1 MSSIQMGGRGSST
14 TQVPQ
19 PLPVKHLLEN
29 YTTAHPLRSPSP
41 LPSTSRVDPNLPQR
55 LPKNTSF
62 SPLLWTFST
71 WWLFIRFLLLKGI
84 HIYFNLLSHFLFGP
98 KRKSWGYRMTFIT
111 SFMRNIADHSSLAD
125 IVLIRKFIS
134 LQNLIFP
141 LPFGD
146 DAVVTPITFK
156 VPSSLKKGE
165 NEILKGFMR
174 EFDLNENGQRDL
186 SGEWVVGTD
195 VWKRLK
201 AERRQRNRNRN
212 RSNRNSNNNN
222 SSGQSRRKSSDNS
235 STIPSKS
242 TNLKNYITNDT
253 VSVNE
258 KSSSSSPT
266 SSSSLPKKPE
276 TSPLKTKS
284 SDSVNSTTTPT
295 TDSESDKTGE
305 RVIYY
310 VHGGAY
316 YVGNAA
322 THRLITIGVSKSC
335 NARVFAITYRL
346 APEHVFPLP
355 LHDVLHGYLRLL
367 APPLSIPPENI
378 IIAGDSAGGG
388 LSLALCMYLRDEGYK
403 LPAGLVLMSPWVDL
417 TMSCGSWDENAATD
431 VVPRPEADDHLNPVG
446 CYLGPK
452 GISTYLTHPYAS
464 PLFGD
469 LSGLPPMLIQSGD
482 SEVLRDEITL
492 LAHKATLAGV
502 HVTHELYEDM
512 VHVFQMFSFLPAT
525 TAAINNVG
533 RWVCQTLPLIEQEQ
547 DQNQNQIGK
556 LNKEV
561 EDELELNS
569 PRLVARDGEEISS
582 PQHQHQQ
589 RTPKRNGNL
598 SIPTDTEI
606 DAVDDYRSQTRSN
619 RFDTL
624 NTQTKSLGTGLRLDI
639 GESDLIN
646 NQDNEQPNIDVDSLT
661 SDLHTDDGKS
671 KISTPRARSRSITP
685 TPNSRTPL
693 HDSDST
699 LGLNGVPFPQN
710 NEPFSGPHTL
720 PRLRRS
726 VTNVPSSSS
735 ITPILS
741 PSHNNGNDN
750 VSEYRRKR
758 RTTYSLHVSPAQSI
772 YNTSNPTSPTPSIRR
787 RLRGSSIMSPN
798 TTFNHV
804 QSSSQSSSQQS
815 TPSTRARSKS
825 HSDIFHLV
833 EGYVEGGAANTTTVI
848 DPEGEIRSMG
858 ILGEDE
864 NDF

>member
-1 MSSIQMGGRGSST
+1 MATKQLHSA
-14 TQVPQ
+14 Q
-19 PLPVKHLLEN
+19 PLPVKHLLKNFTSE
-29 YTTAHPLRSPSP
+29 YPLRAPSP
-41 LPSTSRVDPNLPQR
+41 IPPSSRVDPSLTQR
-55 LPKNTSF
+55 LPPPTSSNPF
-62 SPLLWTFST
+62 TWTLPT
-71 WWLFIRFLLLKGI
+71 WWLFIRFLLTKGL
-84 HIYFNLLSHFLFGP
+84 HVYFNLLSHFIFGP

-125 IVLIRKFIS
+125 IVLVRRFIS
-134 LQNLIFP
+134 LHFLVP
-141 LPFGD
+141 LPG

-156 VPSSLKKGE
+156 VPLKKGK
-165 NEILKGFMR
+165 EIARGFLGYLDK
-174 EFDLNENGQRDL
+174 EEDGQREL

-201 AERRQRNRNRN
+201 AERRARN
-212 RSNRNSNNNN
+212 RSRNNTTKTK
-222 SSGQSRRKSSDNS
+222 RKSSSTSSRSTTPIKHSGLINS
-235 STIPSKS
+235 LPPTSETHSFQSASSPSTTSHPKS
-242 TNLKNYITNDT
+242 NINPF
-253 VSVNE
+253 VP
-258 KSSSSSPT
+258 SSSSSNPING
-266 SSSSLPKKPE
+266 SHP
-276 TSPLKTKS
+276 SPSPQRTNRS
-284 SDSVNSTTTPT
+284 NSTNSTTTPT
-295 TDSESDKTGE
+295 TDSESDRTGE

-431 VVPRPEADDHLNPVG
+431 VVPRPEADDHLNPVA

-452 GISTYLTHPYAS
+452 GITSYLTHPYAS

-533 RWVCQTLPLIEQEQ
+533 KWVCQTLPAIEEEEVL
-547 DQNQNQIGK
+547 GR

-561 EDELELNS
+561 EAEMETSPRVVSGDGDELGVANTSNQTEVIPS
-569 PRLVARDGEEISS
+569 EIDAAQDYRASRL
-582 PQHQHQQ
+582 
-589 RTPKRNGNL
+589 RTPKASAL
-598 SIPTDTEI
+598 
-606 DAVDDYRSQTRSN
+606 A
-619 RFDTL
+619 
-624 NTQTKSLGTGLRLDI
+624 LDI
-639 GESDLIN
+639 GEPQGAGNTLDDNGPTVDL
-646 NQDNEQPNIDVDSLT
+646 DSLPADVQSKDIGTNVQGST
-661 SDLHTDDGKS
+661 SRS
-671 KISTPRARSRSITP
+671 RSRSRSITP
-685 TPNSRTPL
+685 TPKSRTPFQA
-693 HDSDST
+693 SASE
-699 LGLNGVPFPQN
+699 LGLDLSGIPFPQSN
-710 NEPFSGPHTL
+710 HALPFDGPHTL

-726 VTNVPSSSS
+726 ITNVPSSQQAHSHNHGIS
-735 ITPILS
+735 PLS
-741 PSHNNGNDN
+741 PTPSSTSATNYFGTQHHTHNHGH
-750 VSEYRRKR
+750 SRR
-758 RTTYSLHVSPAQSI
+758 RTTYSLHVSPAQS
-772 YNTSNPTSPTPSIRR
+772 TGARTPSNPTSPTPSIRK
-787 RLRGSSIMSPN
+787 RLRGMSI
-798 TTFNHV
+798 
-804 QSSSQSSSQQS
+804 SSSAHG

-825 HSDIFHLV
+825 HSDIFELV

-848 DPEGEIRSMG
+848 DPEGEVRSMG
-858 ILGEDE
+858 VLGEDE
-864 NDF
+864 DDLQ

>member
-1 MSSIQMGGRGSST
+1 MSTAQIPT
-14 TQVPQ
+14 TGNSAQ
-19 PLPVKHLLEN
+19 PLPVKHLLQN

-41 LPSTSRVDPNLPQR
+41 LPPSSRVDPSLTQR
-55 LPKNTSF
+55 LPPATSS
-62 SPLLWTFST
+62 SPLLWTLPT
-71 WWLFIRFLLLKGI
+71 WWLFVRFILTKGL
-84 HIYFNLLSHFLFGP
+84 HVYFNLLSHFLFGP

-125 IVLIRKFIS
+125 IVLIRRFIS
-134 LQNLIFP
+134 LQYLVP
-141 LPFGD
+141 LPG

-156 VPSSLKKGE
+156 VPLRKGD
-165 NEILKGFMR
+165 EIARGFLR
-174 EFDLNENGQRDL
+174 EFDLKEDGQREL

-195 VWKRLK
+195 VWKTLK
-201 AERRQRNRNRN
+201 AQRRQRNRRKNG
-212 RSNRNSNNNN
+212 SN
-222 SSGQSRRKSSDNS
+222 SRRNGRSSYLSNQ
-235 STIPSKS
+235 I
-242 TNLKNYITNDT
+242 LM
-253 VSVNE
+253 NE
-258 KSSSSSPT
+258 KSYST
-266 SSSSLPKKPE
+266 SSSTSSSTPTIRPFSTTTAT
-276 TSPLKTKS
+276 TSPPISPIKTNR
-284 SDSVNSTTTPT
+284 SDSTSSNNTPT
-295 TDSESDKTGE
+295 TDSDSDKVAE

-469 LSGLPPMLIQSGD
+469 FQGLPPMLIQSGD

-502 HVTHELYEDM
+502 NVTHELYEDM

-533 RWVCQTLPLIEQEQ
+533 KWVCQTLPAIEEQE
-547 DQNQNQIGK
+547 GRHESK
-556 LNKEV
+556 LGKEV
-561 EDELELNS
+561 SDEMNSSPRVVAKGGEELNVGLPPNQTEVLQS
-569 PRLVARDGEEISS
+569 ELDAVEDYNRLSRVK
-582 PQHQHQQ
+582 
-589 RTPKRNGNL
+589 TPKQSALKLDVGEFSSGETNG
-598 SIPTDTEI
+598 PT
-606 DAVDDYRSQTRSN
+606 VD
-619 RFDTL
+619 
-624 NTQTKSLGTGLRLDI
+624 I
-639 GESDLIN
+639 
-646 NQDNEQPNIDVDSLT
+646 DSL
-661 SDLHTDDGKS
+661 
-671 KISTPRARSRSITP
+671 PSRQGEQGEFSRESSESITP
-685 TPNSRTPL
+685 TPNNRTPL
-693 HDSDST
+693 PSMDDPSSSSSA
-699 LGLNGVPFPQN
+699 LELSGIPFPT
-710 NEPFSGPHTL
+710 FSAPAPHTL

-726 VTNVPSSSS
+726 ITNVPMPTPSS
-735 ITPILS
+735 IPLTTPTTS
-741 PSHNNGNDN
+741 DEN
-750 VSEYRRKR
+750 RRR
-758 RTTYSLHVSPAQSI
+758 RRRGITYSSSLHVSPAHSTGI
-772 YNTSNPTSPTPSIRR
+772 PSNPTSPTPSIRR
-787 RLRGSSIMSPN
+787 KLKSTMGSMSMSN
-798 TTFNHV
+798 GSNGG
-804 QSSSQSSSQQS
+804 

-825 HSDIFHLV
+825 HSDIFQLV
-833 EGYVEGGAANTTTVI
+833 EGYVEQGAANTTTVI
-848 DPEGEIRSMG
+848 DPEGEVISMG
-858 ILGEDE
+858 VLGEDE
-864 NDF
+864 DPF